1 MPHVVQLTPPG
12 RGAIATL
19 LVEGAEA
26 TKLVEGRFRPA
37 GGRPLGSYPVGRIVF
52 GYFSVGSHPREEV
65 VVCRRSAGAVEV
77 HCHGGHVA
85 AARIREAFLEA
96 GARALAWQEWAAGH
110 SADPIAAAACVALAN
125 ARTERTAAVLLD
137 QYHGALLLAVEEIR
151 RLIQA
156 GDAASAVGQLATLL
170 ARAELGRHL
179 VDPWRV
185 ILAGSPNVGKSSLI
199 NALLGYERAIVHPTA
214 GTTRDVVSA
223 TTAIEGWPVEL
234 SDTAG
239 LREARGGLER
249 AAVEMARRQLASADL
264 VLLVFDSSRPWTDG
278 DQRLVDAHPN
288 ALVIHNKRD
297 LPSCPTPPR
306 PAGLWTSALTGQ
318 GIEDLVGL
326 IANRLVPDP
335 PPRGA
340 AVPFSAD
347 QINHLREAAAAAS
360 RHDLPAALAAIEDL
374 LA

>member
-19 LVEGAEA
+19 LVEGAQA

-37 GGRPLGSYPVGRIVF
+37 GGRPLHSYPVGRIVF

-65 VVCRRSAGAVEV
+65 VVCRRSEEAVEV

-96 GARALAWQEWAAGH
+96 GSRAVAWQEWAADH
-110 SADPIAAAACVALAN
+110 FRQEDPIAATARVALAN

-137 QYHGALLLAVEEIR
+137 QHHGALRLAVEEIR
-151 RLIQA
+151 RLIRA

-199 NALLGYERAIVHPTA
+199 NALVGYERAIVHATA

-239 LREARGGLER
+239 LREAREGLDR
-249 AAVEMARRQLASADL
+249 AAVELARRQLASADL
-264 VLLVFDSSRPWTDG
+264 VLLVFDSSRPWTDA

-288 ALVIHNKRD
+288 ALVIHNKAD
-297 LPSCPTPPR
+297 LPACPTPPR
-306 PAGLWTSALTGQ
+306 PAGLWTSALTWGTVATGPQ
-318 GIEDLVGL
+318 PQRPVE
-326 IANRLVPDP
+326 NCPTT
-335 PPRGA
+335 
-340 AVPFSAD
+340 
-347 QINHLREAAAAAS
+347 
-360 RHDLPAALAAIEDL
+360 
-374 LA
+374 